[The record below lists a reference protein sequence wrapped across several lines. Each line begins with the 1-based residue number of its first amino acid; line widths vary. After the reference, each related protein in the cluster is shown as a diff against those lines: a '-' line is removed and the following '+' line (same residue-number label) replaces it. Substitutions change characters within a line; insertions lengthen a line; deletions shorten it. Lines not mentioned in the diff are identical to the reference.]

1 MILIDG
7 AKVYA
12 DVLGVM
18 LGNHLLYGLKEPRL
32 EIDRQI
38 LRAIR
43 NVEPVDA
50 AKVVRC
56 KDCKYWHS
64 GSCEY
69 PEHVVNSQDYYVG
82 DIETEAEHFCGYAE
96 RREETT

>member
-12 DVLGVM
+12 GVLGVM

-38 LRAIR
+38 LRAIT

-50 AKVVRC
+50 VKVVRC
-56 KDCKYWHS
+56 KECKHWACDDNESYCDEL
-64 GSCEY
+64 GIFDTDM
-69 PEHVVNSQDYYVG
+69 NSYCSYGKRKDNG
-82 DIETEAEHFCGYAE
+82 
-96 RREETT
+96 

>member
-56 KDCKYWHS
+56 KDCKYYTGKWCTKYS
-64 GSCEY
+64 TKQFD
-69 PEHVVNSQDYYVG
+69 PN
-82 DIETEAEHFCGYAE
+82 DICKDDNDFCSMAE
-96 RREETT
+96 RKDNG

>member
-56 KDCKYWHS
+56 KDCKY
-64 GSCEY
+64 G
-69 PEHVVNSQDYYVG
+69 DY
-82 DIETEAEHFCGYAE
+82 CGENMFICKFHGCQMADFYCADGKMYD
-96 RREETT
+96 

>member
-12 DVLGVM
+12 GVLGVM

-38 LRAIR
+38 LRAIT

-50 AKVVRC
+50 VKVVRC
-56 KDCKYWHS
+56 KECKHYYALNEVRGNCS
-64 GSCEY
+64 EY
-69 PEHVVNSQDYYVG
+69 NFVEKIPIDY
-82 DIETEAEHFCGYAE
+82 CSWAE
-96 RREETT
+96 RKEE

>member
-56 KDCKYWHS
+56 KDCKHWQCDDSESYCDEL
-64 GSCEY
+64 GIFDTDM
-69 PEHVVNSQDYYVG
+69 NSYCSYGKRKDNG
-82 DIETEAEHFCGYAE
+82 
-96 RREETT
+96 